1 MQLKDVGVQIATR
14 ELQASG
20 RKITVVIGKPE
31 MFPDGVNFYCPY
43 QIVGIGNERVRYAGG
58 VDAVQALQLAMQMI
72 GAELYT
78 SQEAQSKQLSWVDD
92 TGNLGF
98 PVPDVLQDLVPPSG

>member
-1 MQLKDVGVQIATR
+1 MKHYT
-14 ELQASG
+14 SG

-43 QIVGIGNERVRYAGG
+43 QVVGIGNERVRYAGG

-78 SQEAQSKQLSWVDD
+78 SPEAQSKQISWDGGGVAGD
-92 TGNLGF
+92 LGF
-98 PVPDVLQDLVPPSG
+98 PVPDGLQDLLPASP

>member
-1 MQLKDVGVQIATR
+1 MQLKDVGVQIAIR
-14 ELQASG
+14 ELQANG

-43 QIVGIGNERVRYAGG
+43 QIVGIGNERVRYSGG
-58 VDAVQALQLAMQMI
+58 VDAVQALQLAMKMI

>member
-1 MQLKDVGVQIATR
+1 MQLKDVGVQIAIR

-43 QIVGIGNERVRYAGG
+43 RMA
-58 VDAVQALQLAMQMI
+58 ATAAMS
-72 GAELYT
+72 GAWLRNT
-78 SQEAQSKQLSWVDD
+78 MSASATPGLHRD
-92 TGNLGF
+92 TWH
-98 PVPDVLQDLVPPSG
+98 

>member
-1 MQLKDVGVQIATR
+1 MQLKDVGVQVATR

-78 SQEAQSKQLSWVDD
+78 SREAQSRQLSWIDD

-98 PVPDVLQDLVPPSG
+98 PVPDVLQDLVPPG